1 MALWAAFYR
10 SRFVKDKDDKDMKDK
25 PHRQGGAVEPEDE
38 MEQIQKEIL
47 AHCSGNEI
55 QETSKVRKKM
65 KNYFRKKKTTDVA
78 QKIQRAVKDLIKKQV
93 LLEITP
99 RKEQEAGKKQADDA
113 AAEAKAG
120 QCHANV
126 CAVKYVHQILCLA
139 LSTI

>member
-65 KNYFRKKKTTDVA
+65 KNYFRKKRRPTWP
-78 QKIQRAVKDLIKKQV
+78 KKSN
-93 LLEITP
+93 
-99 RKEQEAGKKQADDA
+99 
-113 AAEAKAG
+113 G
-120 QCHANV
+120 Q
-126 CAVKYVHQILCLA
+126 
-139 LSTI
+139 